1 VQQGTFT
8 GSNTKKLAYRVWL
21 PAGPKRGV
29 VVIVHGYTEHG
40 GRYARF
46 AEKLT
51 EQGLAVYA
59 HDHAGHGL
67 SEGVRGHIDTF
78 DTYVEDLRL
87 FIDVITEKEGTLPLF
102 LFGQSMGGAVAMF
115 FAARYGE
122 IPRGC
127 ILSAPAFIIGMK
139 IPPVVKGIST
149 ILSAVFPK
157 MKVTKGIAEHLSRD
171 PNVIAEYLRDPLV
184 YTGKNRARLGSLLL
198 RLEETLLPVL
208 PRFTVPVCIMQGTE
222 DKIVDPKGA
231 RLMYEQIASD
241 DKTLQW
247 FNALYHELLHEP
259 EKNEVMKFS
268 IDWILARL
276 HSRK

>member
-1 VQQGTFT
+1 MKQGTFA
-8 GSNTKKLAYRVWL
+8 GSTAKKLAYRTWL
-21 PAGPKRGV
+21 PAGPKLGV

-51 EQGLAVYA
+51 DQGFAVYA

-67 SEGVRGHIDTF
+67 SEGVRGHIDKF
-78 DTYVEDLRL
+78 DTYVDDLRL
-87 FIDVITEKEGTLPLF
+87 FMDVITETEGNLPLF
-102 LFGQSMGGAVAMF
+102 LFGQSMGGAVAVL

-122 IPRGC
+122 ILRGC

-139 IPPVVKGIST
+139 IPPILKGISK
-149 ILSAVFPK
+149 ILSALFPK

-171 PNVIAEYLRDPLV
+171 RNVIAEYLRDPLV
-184 YTGKNRARLGSLLL
+184 YTGKNRARLGYLLL
-198 RLEETLLPVL
+198 RLEESLFPVL
-208 PRFTVPVCIMQGTE
+208 PRVTVPVCIMQGTE

-231 RLMYEQIASD
+231 RILYEHIASK

-259 EKNEVMKFS
+259 EKNEVMKFT
-268 IDWILARL
+268 IDWIRARL